1 MQFSNLIAFNRR
13 LCASRGPVAA
23 AMAAACLLAASAAFG
38 QDAMPQA
45 QAPITAA
52 APSAHANPGAVYE
65 AVPAVAAD
73 LAQVVFFRPAAAAAA
88 APATAAHVYVD
99 GQLHAALLPHNFT
112 RLCLAKGSHAI
123 EAYVGDAPLFAG
135 KSNPAT
141 RVHLDGGKT
150 YFVAVSEGGGGDPQP
165 HRRVDAE
172 RLLAGAHEQRYVIS
186 RASTVVDCR
195 EAPGRHVAATAGAT

>member
-1 MQFSNLIAFNRR
+1 MQFSNFIAFNRR

-23 AMAAACLLAASAAFG
+23 ALAATCLLAAPAAFG
-38 QDAMPQA
+38 QDATPRA

-52 APSAHANPGAVYE
+52 APSVQANPGPVYE

-73 LAQVVFFRPAAAAAA
+73 LAQVVFFRPAAAAPAA
-88 APATAAHVYVD
+88 GAAHVYVD
-99 GQLHAALLPHNFT
+99 GQLHAALLPHGFT
-112 RLCLAKGSHAI
+112 RLCLDPGSHAL

-165 HRRVDAE
+165 YRRADAE
-172 RLLAGAHEQRYVIS
+172 RLLAGAQDQRYVIS
-186 RASTVVDCR
+186 RASTVVRCR
-195 EAPGRHVAATAGAT
+195 EAPGRDAAVTAGAT